1 MTEPSTELVVLHP
14 RTGELLAIQTAETEQ
29 LAEWRTSVDEARD
42 ALAEAE
48 AMVNDELIRRLDRR
62 AEWTLRVGDPKDRQW
77 EIKAPSPTAGT
88 ETYPPDLLRAELNNL
103 VELDVISVEAAQGA
117 LKRQL
122 LLTLSVPWDAELQ
135 VLVTE
140 LKGAMGIRI
149 GGVEVDA
156 ISADASERPV
166 ASGID
171 KLRKVPGA
179 SEALDRAKVEQPAGR
194 RRAAVKL
201 KTRET
206 G

>member
-48 AMVNDELIRRLDRR
+48 AMVSDELVRRLDRN

-88 ETYPPDLLRAELNNL
+88 ESYPPDLLRAELNNL
-103 VELDVISVEAAQGA
+103 VGLDVISEEAAQGA

-122 LLTLSVPWDAELQ
+122 LLTLSVPWDADLR
-135 VLVTE
+135 VLVE
-140 LKGAMGIRI
+140 QLKGAVGVQVAD
-149 GGVEVDA
+149 VEVDVV
-156 ISADASERPV
+156 SADASERPI
-166 ASGID
+166 ASGINR
-171 KLRKVPGA
+171 LRKISGA
-179 SEALDRAKVEQPAGR
+179 VKALDRARVEQPAGR
-194 RRAAVKL
+194 RRASVKL

-206 G
+206 V